1 LEFYTRN
8 FDVSSECPICFDT
21 ESDIIFKPCGH
32 KVCRQCSTKMRQAR
46 CPMCRSVVMEFAN
59 TKNDGSVESD
69 SFEEVVNAFENLGI
83 SCSSSK
89 IKKLKEFVVCHPEEK
104 IVVVSQWT
112 SMLTLVEQELQNE
125 SISYVVISGNTN
137 KTKNIQKFQEDP
149 DVKICLLSLTA
160 CAEGITL
167 TSAKYMILLDSWWNK
182 SLMTQ
187 VTDRIYRI
195 GQMRNVEIVKFICKD
210 TIEEKVEELVHMK
223 YLKTN
228 SIMASMFNFDESL
241 LERTI
246 RWLE

>member
-1 LEFYTRN
+1 
-8 FDVSSECPICFDT
+8 
-21 ESDIIFKPCGH
+21 
-32 KVCRQCSTKMRQAR
+32 
-46 CPMCRSVVMEFAN
+46 MEFAN